1 MNSNFIN
8 SSIERTQFEPTNPTE
23 APTAKN
29 VLTLAVEMGDL
40 LLRNGGEI
48 YRVEDTIL
56 HVLEAYG
63 MENYDVYVLSNGIFA
78 SANEDRNDSC
88 SIVRHV
94 PLGSVNLDKI
104 AAINQLSREIAQNK
118 IPVKEAWDRFLEIK
132 EMKMHPQMLMNLCGG
147 IGSAGFCYLFGGSV
161 LDSLIAF
168 FIGIPLAFFL
178 AYMSSKKTSKF
189 IMHIL
194 GSAYVTLLSLLVMYL
209 SAPVHYDKIII
220 GCIMQMVPGIALST
234 SIRDLFNGDYLSG
247 AIHLLDAVLTAM
259 CIAVG
264 VGFMIAIYYF
274 ATGVMP

>member
-1 MNSNFIN
+1 MDRAIFDPADLP
-8 SSIERTQFEPTNPTE
+8 ET
-23 APTAKN
+23 PTAKD
-29 VLTLAVEMGDL
+29 VLTFAVEMGDL

-56 HVLEAYG
+56 HILEAYE

-78 SANEDRNDSC
+78 SANEDKEDAC

-104 AAINQLSREIAQNK
+104 AQINALSREIAEKKPDIRYAWNK
-118 IPVKEAWDRFLEIK
+118 FFEIK
-132 EMKMHPQMLMNLCGG
+132 ESKLHPDWLLNLCGG

-161 LDSLIAF
+161 LDSVIAF
-168 FIGIPLAFFL
+168 FIGIPLALFL
-178 AYMSSKKTSKF
+178 IYMSRKKTSKF
-189 IMHIL
+189 IMHIV
-194 GSAYVTLLSLLVMYL
+194 GSAYVTFLSLFILFL
-209 SAPVHYDKIII
+209 GAPILYDKIII
-220 GCIMQMVPGIALST
+220 GCIMQLVPGIALST

-264 VGFMIAIYYF
+264 VGAMIALYYF
-274 ATGVMP
+274 VTGVMP

>member
-8 SSIERTQFEPTNPTE
+8 SYIEKNMFEPSEPVG
-23 APTAKN
+23 APTAKD

-63 MENYDVYVLSNGIFA
+63 MDNYDVYVLSNGIFA
-78 SANEDRNDSC
+78 SANEDKEDAC

-94 PLGSVNLDKI
+94 PLGSVNLNKI
-104 AAINQLSREIAQNK
+104 AQINQLSRDIAQEK
-118 IPVKEAWDRFLEIK
+118 PDIKCAWDRFFEIK
-132 EMKMHPQMLMNLCGG
+132 NSKLHPDSLMNLCGG
-147 IGSAGFCYLFGGSV
+147 IGSAGFCYLFGGSI
-161 LDSLIAF
+161 LDSFIAF
-168 FIGIPLAFFL
+168 WIGIPLAFFL
-178 AYMSSKKTSKF
+178 AYMGRKKTSKF
-189 IMHIL
+189 IMHIV
-194 GSAYVTLLSLLVMYL
+194 GSAYVTFASLIVMSLLNGVL
-209 SAPVHYDKIII
+209 YDKIII
-220 GCIMQMVPGIALST
+220 GCIMQLVPGIALST

-264 VGFMIAIYYF
+264 VGAMIALYYF